1 MTRLLALVAS
11 VVLLL
16 SSTNAVAQVYMGRD
30 HRGRVLLLSSTNAT
44 AQAPLTQHRRGY
56 IKGIGAI
63 AVRVDQ
69 YKGED
74 EQVTQLK
81 TEVELR
87 LRQAGIQVGP
97 GSAYLMLGRSHYP
110 HGLCHIQAE
119 IQEFSKFERRHGLSE
134 LPVTTWESS
143 LDGTTQNIAVDD
155 WEAARKVLM
164 AAVDEFLNDYLAANQ
179 TEAK

>member
-1 MTRLLALVAS
+1 MTRLLAIVAS

-16 SSTNAVAQVYMGRD
+16 SSTNAMAQD
-30 HRGRVLLLSSTNAT
+30 L
-44 AQAPLTQHRRGY
+44 LTQQRRGY

-63 AVRVDQ
+63 AVMVDQ

-74 EQVTQLK
+74 EQATQLK

-97 GSAYLMLGRSHYP
+97 GSAYLMLGRSHP
-110 HGLCHIQAE
+110 HGLGLCHIQAE
-119 IQEFSKFERRHGLSE
+119 IQEFSKFERRHGLSSE

-143 LDGTTQNIAVDD
+143 LDGTTQDIAVDD

-179 TEAK
+179 RGAK

>member
-1 MTRLLALVAS
+1 MTRLLLVVAS
-11 VVLLL
+11 LVLLL
-16 SSTNAVAQVYMGRD
+16 SSP
-30 HRGRVLLLSSTNAT
+30 NAT
-44 AQAPLTQHRRGY
+44 AQDPLTQHRRDC
-56 IKGIGAI
+56 IKGMGTI
-63 AVRVDQ
+63 AVRVDH

-74 EQVTQLK
+74 EKASQLK

-87 LRQAGIQVGP
+87 LRQAGIQVG
-97 GSAYLMLGRSHYP
+97 SASAFLMLGRSHYP
-110 HGLCHIQAE
+110 HGLCHVQAE
-119 IQEFSKFERRHGLSE
+119 IQEFGNFERRHGFSE

-143 LDGTTQNIAVDD
+143 LDGTTQNVAVDD